1 MIYAPPSREKTK
13 QTVRSPMLE
22 KGKATSIGGP
32 SQLAPSDEYAN
43 PAQNAPYQASGS
55 TAGGQR
61 KKQPLP
67 NSVYQGQVQT
77 MMVGGDKYQ
86 QPPGSRQWEFGQK
99 WKKL

>member
-55 TAGGQR
+55 TAGG
-61 KKQPLP
+61 
-67 NSVYQGQVQT
+67 
-77 MMVGGDKYQ
+77 
-86 QPPGSRQWEFGQK
+86 
-99 WKKL
+99 